1 MEENVS
7 LVNHK
12 VDIVI
17 DIDALFLENLAYCR
31 QRIIGS
37 NDLDG
42 RMVFQVSLD
51 SFFSVHVSMYTE

>member
-7 LVNHK
+7 LVDHK

-17 DIDALFLENLAYCR
+17 DIDALFLKNQAYCR

-51 SFFSVHVSMYTE
+51 SFFSVHISMYTE